1 MKQAPLIDREKF
13 FGDPE
18 ISGAK
23 ISPNGKWISFIKP
36 LNGIRNIWVKKW
48 NQSFQ
53 KAIPLTADENRPITS
68 YFWSRDSKFILY
80 VQDQAGDE
88 NFKVYAVQP
97 RQLAKDPGR
106 SGPRSLTEF
115 EHIRVYIYA
124 VARKKRNVIFVGL
137 NHRDPAWHD
146 LYALNI
152 SNGKLKLIRK
162 NTTRIVQW
170 VFDREDQLRMAVR
183 SNQDGSSDFLRIE
196 KSKFIPVYSC
206 GVLETAY
213 VVQFHENGNQVY
225 MVTNKGEHADLA
237 RLILLDMGTG
247 REEQI
252 EADPEN
258 KVDFGSA
265 HFSERDNRL
274 IATYYTDDKTRIYWR
289 DPDFQKA
296 YEEIKAD
303 FPGKELAISSI
314 TEDELKWLVHVSSDT
329 DSGSVYAFDR
339 IKGFYKLQYRL
350 RPELNSKQLSEM
362 IPLRYLS
369 SDGLEIPAYLTLP
382 KGLKPKNLPLIVHP
396 HGGPWVRDYWG
407 YHSLAQFLSNRG
419 YAVLQMNFR
428 GSTGF
433 GKKFLDAGNKEWG
446 GKMQDDITWGVKHL
460 ISKGIADP
468 TRVAI
473 LGGSYGGYASLAGA
487 AFTPNVYACA
497 ISKVGPSSLLTLLA
511 SIPPYWEAGR
521 TMFHVRMGDPNTPEG
536 KEMLIQ
542 KSPLYAAAHI
552 KCPLMIVQGANDPR
566 VKKAES
572 DQIVEVLH
580 SAGKEVLYLCAED
593 EGHGFL
599 HPENN
604 MAFLAAA
611 EAFLAKYLG
620 GRFQESM
627 PDTVRAR
634 LHKMDVSPKSS

>member
-1 MKQAPLIDREKF
+1 MKQSPLIDREIF

-36 LNGIRNIWVKKW
+36 YKGIRNIWVKKW
-48 NQSFQ
+48 NQTFA
-53 KAIPLTADENRPITS
+53 KAIPLTADETRPITS
-68 YFWSRDSKFILY
+68 YFWSRDSKYILY
-80 VQDQAGDE
+80 VQDKAGDE

-97 RQLAKDPGR
+97 KRDAKDTSLPE
-106 SGPRSLTEF
+106 SKSLTNF
-115 EHIRVYIYA
+115 EHIRVYIYG
-124 VARKKRNVIFVGL
+124 VARKKKNVIFIGI
-137 NHRDPAWHD
+137 NDRDPAWHD

-170 VFDREDQLRMAVR
+170 IFDREDQLRMAIR
-183 SNQDGSSDFLRIE
+183 SNTDGSSDFLRME
-196 KSKFIPVYSC
+196 KSKFIPIYTC
-206 GVLETAY
+206 GVLDTAY
-213 VVQFHENGNQVY
+213 VTNFHEDGKRVY
-225 MVTNKGEHADLA
+225 LVTNKGEDADLA
-237 RLILLDMGTG
+237 RLILLDVFNAH
-247 REEQI
+247 EELV
-252 EADPEN
+252 ESDPEN

-265 HFSERDNRL
+265 HFSDRDNRL

-289 DPDFQKA
+289 DQDLKKIFDQ
-296 YEEIKAD
+296 IKLD
-303 FPGKELAISSI
+303 FPGKELSITSI
-314 TEDELKWLVHVSSDT
+314 TEDESKCLLHLSSDV
-329 DSGSVYAFDR
+329 DSGSVYSFDR
-339 IKGFYKLQYRL
+339 KHSKLKLQYRL
-350 RPELNSKQLSEM
+350 RPLLHSKFLSEM
-362 IPLRYLS
+362 HPLRYPS

-382 KGLKPKNLPLIVHP
+382 KGSKHKNLPLVVHP

-446 GKMQDDITWGVKHL
+446 SKMQDDITWGVKYL
-460 ISKGIADP
+460 ISQAIADP
-468 TRVAI
+468 KRVAI

-487 AFTPNVYACA
+487 AFTPDVYACA

-521 TMFHVRMGDPNTPEG
+521 TMFHVRMGDPTTPEG
-536 KEMLIQ
+536 KELLIQ
-542 KSPLYAAAHI
+542 KSPLYAADKI

-572 DQIVEVLH
+572 DQIVEALH
-580 SAGKEVLYLCAED
+580 RSGKPVLYLCAED

-627 PDTVRAR
+627 PEGVRNR
-634 LHKMDVSPKSS
+634 LNKMDVTPKSA